1 MSVMKALEVSE
12 IVYTKEGRK
21 RATHE
26 AYCYSIVPYH
36 NPPVKLEVVKGL
48 IDKNGQFLALPTT
61 VKAIEITPDEFR
73 QLISPTPQGKP
84 AGDFR
89 LSDVLSLL
97 KKRLQKAVEPPKD
110 AAVAPAA
117 RDENPSASDVS
128 PPVAAADGAP
138 QAQAVKT
145 EDVKPQPT

>member
-12 IVYTKEGRK
+12 IVYTKDGKK

-36 NPPVKLEVVKGL
+36 NPPVTLEVVKGL
-48 IDKNGQFLALPTT
+48 IDKNGQFLALLTT
-61 VKAIEITPDEFR
+61 VRAIEITPDEFR

-97 KKRLQKAVEPPKD
+97 KKRLPKPPEPPKAD
-110 AAVAPAA
+110 PSKPAA
-117 RDENPSASDVS
+117 QDAKPAASDVPTPS
-128 PPVAAADGAP
+128 PAAP
-138 QAQAVKT
+138 QPA
-145 EDVKPQPT
+145 